1 MNTDSYINYIESLI
15 MMFYCNNVSSTEEK
29 NVELHVMVTISSTF

>member
-29 NVELHVMVTISSTF
+29 NVELMVTISSTF